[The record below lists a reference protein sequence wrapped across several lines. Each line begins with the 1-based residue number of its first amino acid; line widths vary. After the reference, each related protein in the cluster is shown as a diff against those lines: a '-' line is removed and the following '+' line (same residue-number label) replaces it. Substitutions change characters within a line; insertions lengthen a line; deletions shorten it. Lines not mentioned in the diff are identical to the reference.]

1 MNKRVYF
8 CLPLV
13 VALGG
18 CNWIGNVTGLS
29 AGSNKALGAACRQ
42 TGRSLE
48 ECFMRNEDADKA
60 QIYAGWREMNEY
72 MAKNQLATM
81 TPPPQPADSKTANG
95 AGSGALAPVGARAV
109 AAVDPQALTNDA
121 ADKAAQNDPEVRAV
135 LQAIGKGEPAKGKPV
150 AGKGE
155 PAPTSAAAPAAPP
168 TTVGEAD
175 QRRLLNIIEELNK
188 KPGDAKG

>member
-18 CNWIGNVTGLS
+18 CNWIGSMTGLS

-60 QIYAGWREMNEY
+60 QLYAGWREMNEY
-72 MAKNQLATM
+72 MAKNRLATM
-81 TPPPQPADSKTANG
+81 APPPQAADSKTANG
-95 AGSGALAPVGARAV
+95 TSNGALAPIGARAV
-109 AAVDPQALTNDA
+109 AALEPQALTNDA

-135 LQAIGKGEPAKGKPV
+135 LQAIGKGEPRPANKPV
-150 AGKGE
+150 ASKMD
-155 PAPTSAAAPAAPP
+155 SAAPAPAVPP
-168 TTVGEAD
+168 ATVGEAD
-175 QRRLLNIIEELNK
+175 QRRLLNIIDELNK
-188 KPGDAKG
+188 KPGGGNAKG